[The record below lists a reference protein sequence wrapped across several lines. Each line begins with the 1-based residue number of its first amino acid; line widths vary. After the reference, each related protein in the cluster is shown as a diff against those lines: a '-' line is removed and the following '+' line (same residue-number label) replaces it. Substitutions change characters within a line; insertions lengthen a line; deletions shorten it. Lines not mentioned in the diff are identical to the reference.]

1 MKLTPSRR
9 RRLEDEEM
17 VAAVLHDPN
26 RIPLSLDWREKGF
39 ITQTENHRS
48 CGSCYAYSIAGS
60 ISGQIF
66 KQTGLVVPMS
76 EQQLV
81 DCSTQTG
88 NLGCS
93 GGSLRNTLRYLE
105 RARGLMADVS
115 YPYTA
120 HVRIRWKITNL
131 PL

>member
-1 MKLTPSRR
+1 
-9 RRLEDEEM
+9 M
-17 VAAVLHDPN
+17 VAAVLTNPES
-26 RIPLSLDWREKGF
+26 IPESIDWREKGF
-39 ITQTENHRS
+39 ITKPENQRD

-60 ISGQIF
+60 IAGQIF
-66 KQTGLVVPMS
+66 KKTHKVVPLS

-88 NLGCS
+88 NMGCS

-105 RARGLMADVS
+105 RSKGIMADAN

-120 HVRIRWKITNL
+120 HVSTLITNN
-131 PL
+131 